1 MIQLGDFAGA
11 QPVSRGQ
18 LLRSAAQYI
27 AQLQQSKAG
36 RFTMRKRRQHPMFL
50 EGRQPLRVTQV
61 VGTLAKSVPLFAV
74 CQVNPGSS
82 LSESVCIED
91 ILWRFHGNDLNS
103 LDSLHWID
111 YLLVMSVAALKHY
124 INRRYAETFRTFAA
138 AHR

>member
-1 MIQLGDFAGA
+1 M
-11 QPVSRGQ
+11 SRGQ
-18 LLRSAAQYI
+18 LLCSAAQQL

-36 RFTMRKRRQHPMFL
+36 RFTIRKRRQLPMFL
-50 EGRQPLRVTQV
+50 EGCQPLWVAQV
-61 VGTLAKSVPLFAV
+61 VRALAKTVPLFAV
-74 CQVNPGSS
+74 CQINPGSS

-91 ILWRFHGNDLNS
+91 ILSRLHGNALNS
-103 LDSLHWID
+103 LDSLHWIG

>member
-1 MIQLGDFAGA
+1 
-11 QPVSRGQ
+11 
-18 LLRSAAQYI
+18 
-27 AQLQQSKAG
+27 
-36 RFTMRKRRQHPMFL
+36 MFL
-50 EGRQPLRVTQV
+50 EGCQPLGVAQV

-74 CQVNPGSS
+74 CQINPGSS

-103 LDSLHWID
+103 LDSLHWIG